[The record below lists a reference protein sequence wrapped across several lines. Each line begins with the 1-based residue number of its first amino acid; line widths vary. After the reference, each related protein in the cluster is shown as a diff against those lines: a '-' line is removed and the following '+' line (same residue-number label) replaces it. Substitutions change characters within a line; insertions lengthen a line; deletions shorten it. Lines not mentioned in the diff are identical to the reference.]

1 MDKNINNFKK
11 EILII
16 GKSGVGKSSFI
27 NYILGSNEC
36 DVGDGKPVTSKGI
49 YRKEFGK
56 DYYLYD
62 TWGLEADKYD
72 EWKRLLEKVLE
83 NEDNKQFEII
93 FKEHI
98 DYPLKGF
105 FDSIFYCLS
114 AQSGRVEEKELAV
127 IKWIHDKKENPII
140 ILTKCDIAGEE
151 KINGII
157 NELKNKIGNNLKIVK
172 IGKGEETFSGES
184 LPFGKDEI
192 EKMLYLVYIERL
204 VNYVPRYI
212 VKKVSKSLKK
222 DKYSLLSKIE
232 ESLTVEQYND
242 EIKKIFGQKLIN
254 YIEIATNQYFNNY
267 NFENILNIKNVNFS
281 NDSIL
286 SKIMTT
292 VETLGII
299 RSITRLSLTSGL
311 VAMGLNYLN
320 KNQLKEKLISDLNEK
335 FNKIEK
341 ELENFENILREEII
355 LTAKSIICCAEC
367 NSKLKVSFNKKN
379 KCPKCGTIH
388 NISEIYNI

>member
-27 NYILGSNEC
+27 NYMLGSNEC
-36 DVGDGKPVTSKGI
+36 EVGDGKPVTSKGI

-56 DYYLYD
+56 DCYLYD
-62 TWGLEADKYD
+62 TWGLEADKYN
-72 EWKRLLEKVLE
+72 EWKRLLEKVLG
-83 NEDNKQFEII
+83 NEDNTLFEGIFKGI

-98 DYPLKGF
+98 DYPIKGF

-114 AQSGRVEEKELAV
+114 AQSGRVEEKELVV
-127 IKWIHDKKENPII
+127 IKWLYDKKENPII

-157 NELKNKIGNNLKIVK
+157 NELKNKIGNKLKIVK
-172 IGKGEETFSGES
+172 MGKGEETFSGES
-184 LPFGKDEI
+184 ISFGKDEI

-232 ESLTVEQYND
+232 ESMTVEHYND
-242 EIKKIFGQKLIN
+242 EIKKIVGQKLVN
-254 YIEIATNQYFNNY
+254 YIEIATNEYFNNY
-267 NFENILNIKNVNFS
+267 NFENILNIKNANFS
-281 NDSIL
+281 NESFL
-286 SKIMTT
+286 SKIMTA

-299 RSITRLSLTSGL
+299 KSIASFSLSSGL
-311 VAMGLNYLN
+311 R
-320 KNQLKEKLISDLNEK
+320 KE
-335 FNKIEK
+335 
-341 ELENFENILREEII
+341 
-355 LTAKSIICCAEC
+355 SIVY
-367 NSKLKVSFNKKN
+367 SM
-379 KCPKCGTIH
+379 
-388 NISEIYNI
+388 